1 MAITGTGT
9 QADPFIITTYD
20 ELVEKAATASEV
32 FIKVGNDI
40 NIAEEYPLGDM
51 PPLIITHARIDGDGK
66 IVSNWYSTGSTDL
79 IQITGSSSDTTRN
92 PQIKN
97 LNFFNILTMNG
108 NFVNP
113 KYGTGAGIGMFK
125 SCNFQGE
132 CYNRFSYSVSSN
144 SGKRDHFIGC
154 SINIDNHA
162 SSPFAYYTAFEK
174 CRIIVKTSGAQLFTG
189 DIDNYLRDCYITAT
203 MTNSSAKFC
212 SSAAATNNCI
222 LDVYTSSSNF
232 VNAGKATTSYPIS
245 IINSAHAPA
254 AVKYAGNLYAV
265 SAEHWYDVPY
275 LQNLGFLCAA
285 PSNGGGGS

>member
-66 IVSNWYSTGSTDL
+66 TISNWYSTGSADL

-97 LNFFNILTMNG
+97 LNFINILTMSG
-108 NFVNP
+108 NFVSP

-132 CYNRFSYSVSSN
+132 CYNRFSNSVSSN

-174 CRIIVKTSGAQLFTG
+174 CRIIVKTSGAQLFTC

-232 VNAGKATTSYPIS
+232 EKAGKATTSYPIS
-245 IINSAHAPA
+245 IINSAHAPT
-254 AVKYAGNLYAV
+254 AVEYTGNLYAV
-265 SAEHWYDVPY
+265 SAEHWHDVPY

-285 PSNGGGGS
+285 PSNVGGGS

>member
-51 PPLIITHARIDGDGK
+51 PPLVITHARIDGDGK

-79 IQITGSSSDTTRN
+79 IQITGSSSDTARN

-108 NFVNP
+108 NFISP

-132 CYNRFSYSVSSN
+132 CYNKFSNSVSSN

-174 CRIIVKTSGAQLFTG
+174 CRIIVKTSGGQLFTG

-212 SSAAATNNCI
+212 SSPAATNNCI

-232 VNAGKATTSYPIS
+232 QNAGKATTSYPIS
-245 IINSAHAPA
+245 IINSAHAPT
-254 AVKYAGNLYAV
+254 AVEYTGNLYAV
-265 SAEHWYDVPY
+265 SAEHWHDVPY

-285 PSNGGGGS
+285 PSNGGGS